1 MQLRYAYLLYQQ
13 TLQQSAPV
21 NHAVHRQCVLQYR
34 AECLESLHAVLDA
47 LHPTAA
53 INNMVSCRQNV
64 ILTDNQP
71 ICVNQGTLGVILPFY
86 GSSSFITIDSLEEQ
100 NKTDVSPSAVAQL
113 AGRLKALSKKKEE
126 EEASLREVVDACE
139 KMKEKPEWLLYL
151 RFGCVPVL
159 IVVSTWSSS
168 PRW

>member
-1 MQLRYAYLLYQQ
+1 
-13 TLQQSAPV
+13 
-21 NHAVHRQCVLQYR
+21 
-34 AECLESLHAVLDA
+34 
-47 LHPTAA
+47 
-53 INNMVSCRQNV
+53 MVSCRQNV

-71 ICVNQGTLGVILPFY
+71 ICINQGTLGVILPFY

-100 NKTDVSPSAVAQL
+100 DKADVSPSAVAQL

-151 RFGCVPVL
+151 RFGCIPVL